1 MHLDA
6 GDRLAVLGGNG
17 SGKTTL
23 LRTASRIY
31 MPDLGRVSAPAL
43 AAAVIDVAPGTE
55 RDLTG
60 NEVLALR
67 AAMLGMSGADLSRRR
82 PSIVDFSGIADAAM
96 HSPLGGWSQGMLLRL
111 ELSLALDTQPQLLVV
126 DEVFAVA
133 DWEFR
138 SRALSRMRTLSNSGT
153 TLIFASHDL
162 QMVEDL
168 AHRAIVLENGSITAD
183 AEAAVVVERM
193 RALSLPS
200 GRTRT

>member
-67 AAMLGMSGADLSRRR
+67 AAMLGMSGADLA
-82 PSIVDFSGIADAAM
+82 VDFSGIADAAM